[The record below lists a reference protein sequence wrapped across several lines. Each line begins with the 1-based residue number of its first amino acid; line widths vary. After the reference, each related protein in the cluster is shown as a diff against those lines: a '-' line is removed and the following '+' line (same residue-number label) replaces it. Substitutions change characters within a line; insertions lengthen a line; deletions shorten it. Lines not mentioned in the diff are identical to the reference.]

1 MATTK
6 SEKKVTKKEETSSV
20 PKSVFILGPRI
31 TEKAAYASENNV
43 FVFNV
48 AMDSNKI
55 QIKQAIKAM
64 YNVAPTK
71 IAIVVN
77 KPKVVVFR
85 GRLGKQ
91 SGFKKAYVTLKKGDT
106 IDLN

>member
-1 MATTK
+1 MAT
-6 SEKKVTKKEETSSV
+6 KKVTKKEKVEDVSIPQSST
-20 PKSVFILGPRI
+20 ILGPRV

-48 AMDSNKI
+48 AMDANKI
-55 QIKQAIKAM
+55 QIKQAIKEM
-64 YNVAPTK
+64 YKVVPMK
-71 IAIVVN
+71 VAIVVN

>member
-1 MATTK
+1 MAKKTVEKAKEIKGAEVVK
-6 SEKKVTKKEETSSV
+6 SST
-20 PKSVFILGPRI
+20 ILGPRI

-48 AMDSNKI
+48 APDANKI
-55 QIKQAIKAM
+55 QIKKAIKDM
-64 YNVAPTK
+64 YKVSPTK

-77 KPKVVVFR
+77 KPKTVVFR

-106 IDLN
+106 IELN

>member
-1 MATTK
+1 MA
-6 SEKKVTKKEETSSV
+6 KKTVKKEEASV
-20 PKSVFILGPRI
+20 VAKSTTILGPRI

-48 AMDSNKI
+48 AKDANKI
-55 QIKQAIKAM
+55 QIRKAIKDM
-64 YNVAPTK
+64 YKVSPTK

-77 KPKVVVFR
+77 KPKTVVFR
-85 GRLGKQ
+85 GRLGKK

-106 IDLN
+106 IELN

>member
-1 MATTK
+1 MA
-6 SEKKVTKKEETSSV
+6 KKTVKKEEAEV
-20 PKSVFILGPRI
+20 VAPKSSTILGPRI

-48 AMDSNKI
+48 ASDVNKI
-55 QIKQAIKAM
+55 QIRKAIKDM
-64 YNVAPTK
+64 YKVTPTK

-77 KPKVVVFR
+77 KPKTVVFR
-85 GRLGKQ
+85 GRLGKK

-106 IDLN
+106 IELN